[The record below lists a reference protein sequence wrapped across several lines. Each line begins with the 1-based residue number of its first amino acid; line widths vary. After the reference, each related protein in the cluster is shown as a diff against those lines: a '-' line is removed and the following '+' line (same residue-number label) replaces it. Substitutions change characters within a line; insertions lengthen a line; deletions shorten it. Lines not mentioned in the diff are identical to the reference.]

1 MLPSVCVTVLTM
13 FAARSRTQPLKQCT
27 CLRAAAFSFGL
38 ATTLAVLGIASSLLG
53 RTYGQFGDGLPIAV
67 GIVAVIM
74 GLNLLELLP
83 LALPS
88 LDVDVR
94 QLAAPPLVQV
104 SSISPPQALP
114 SEGPCQS
121 LNFLC
126 LSVVDLCVWYPG
138 SAAVCMW

>member
-1 MLPSVCVTVLTM
+1 MEHEVDKQLQCIFTLCDNVT
-13 FAARSRTQPLKQCT
+13 RPPWTQLLKQCT

-38 ATTLAVLGIASSLLG
+38 ATTLAALGYASSLLG

-94 QLAAPPLVQV
+94 QLSAPPLVQV
-104 SSISPPQALP
+104 MLTSVQCRGPMSIS
-114 SEGPCQS
+114 SVS
-121 LNFLC
+121 L
-126 LSVVDLCVWYPG
+126 S
-138 SAAVCMW
+138 S

>member
-1 MLPSVCVTVLTM
+1 MSLRDATIEIYL
-13 FAARSRTQPLKQCT
+13 FF
-27 CLRAAAFSFGL
+27 RAAAFSSGL

-67 GIVAVIM
+67 GLVAIIM

-94 QLAAPPLVQV
+94 KVSAPPLVQV
-104 SSISPPQALP
+104 PTTRFTNIFIL
-114 SEGPCQS
+114 
-121 LNFLC
+121 
-126 LSVVDLCVWYPG
+126 
-138 SAAVCMW
+138 